1 MALLLSDAFFPGL
14 APLRLRRRR
23 DPFDELFEE
32 LHSMHS
38 HVSRKDGD
46 FSVSFK
52 TSEFAPE
59 ELEVNVVG
67 DSIVVEGKHSSES
80 ETGSI
85 KRHFCQKMLIPSDV
99 DPESIQSALDSN
111 GNLSVSA
118 KIKKPSVEDG
128 KRNIPIGMTAN
139 KQEHNVFNDD

>member
-14 APLRLRRRR
+14 SPLRLRRRR
-23 DPFDELFEE
+23 DPFAGLFEE

-38 HVSRKDGD
+38 RVSRKDGD
-46 FSVSFK
+46 FLVSFK

-80 ETGSI
+80 ENGSI
-85 KRHFCQKMLIPSDV
+85 ERHFCQKMLIPSDV

-118 KIKKPSVEDG
+118 RIKKPSVEDG
-128 KRNIPIGMTAN
+128 KRNIPIGINAETEQ
-139 KQEHNVFNDD
+139 K

>member
-32 LHSMHS
+32 LHSMNS
-38 HVSRKDGD
+38 NVSRKDGD
-46 FSVSFK
+46 YSVSFK

-80 ETGSI
+80 ENGSI
-85 KRHFCQKMLIPSDV
+85 KRHFCQKILIPSDV
-99 DPESIQSALDSN
+99 DPKSIQSALDFN

-118 KIKKPSVEDG
+118 KIKKPAVEEG
-128 KRNIPIGMTAN
+128 KRNIPIGMHAETEQ
-139 KQEHNVFNDD
+139 K